1 MRRPATLHV
10 FATAVILG
18 CALAQIPRIVSA
30 QGHVE
35 TAPDANPIVVAQGL
49 TPRSLALS
57 SASLPAQVFVAA
69 AEKPNRVFSVQSH
82 SSPGLAGVA
91 GQGGAGSLGD
101 GGPALDAQLDLAPD
115 SPVLHSGIAIGP
127 DGSVFVADTQNSTI
141 RRIAPASSTEPG
153 IIRSV
158 AGRWAPPQ
166 NITLVE
172 PFGLAIDR
180 DGDLFISD
188 RGSNSVLELHS
199 ATGHLE
205 TLAQVVGPA
214 SIAVTS
220 DAAKIF
226 VAAPDSGRVFAIDM
240 KTRSVSVA
248 LDVLDAGSPQ
258 QANAKLKGIPSGLAV
273 DAGGNLFVAFANLDR
288 VYRIDAET
296 GAALPIAASKYLHT
310 PGDMAF
316 DSNGNLYLADQG
328 HQRIVELVGLGV
340 SASGVTLTPSPF
352 NFGDEPTGGATPVQQ
367 FTLTNNS
374 GAPLNSLSI
383 GFEGGNT
390 TDFLNSGT
398 SCTTSL
404 SNAASCSINVAFTP
418 TASGARSSNLTVMSS
433 VVADAQQAAVS
444 GTGDDY
450 ELSLAPSQIQSL
462 TVVAGN
468 SVTFNLQATN
478 DTVFMGSVTFE
489 CPGNL
494 PAATFCTITPPT
506 VSFTAPSQ
514 TIPFMVMLQTTSR
527 TKVPGT
533 QMPPLNEFPRDPQG
547 PLPFPAAVGAILA
560 VLICALLMRFRWR
573 RRQALL
579 FASAL
584 AVLATALVGCHHK
597 GLTINGTPAG
607 TTDMIVQGTAQNA
620 TRGVHIQLVVQ

>member
-1 MRRPATLHV
+1 VRRPVIPYVLAM
-10 FATAVILG
+10 AVILG
-18 CALAQIPRIVSA
+18 CALGQVPRIVSA

-35 TAPDANPIVVAQGL
+35 SAPDANPIVVAQGF
-49 TPRSLALS
+49 TPRSLAVS
-57 SASLPAQVFVAA
+57 SGSSQAQVFVSA
-69 AEKPNRVFSVQSH
+69 AEKPNRVFSIQAH
-82 SSPGLAGVA
+82 SGLAALA

-101 GGPALDAQLDLAPD
+101 GGPAADAELNLAPD
-115 SPVLHSGIAIGP
+115 SPVQHSGIAVGP
-127 DGSVFVADTQNSTI
+127 DGSIFVADTQNSTI

-153 IIRSV
+153 IIRSI

-166 NITLVE
+166 NVALVE
-172 PFGLAIDR
+172 PLGLAIDR
-180 DGDLFISD
+180 GGDLFIAD
-188 RGSNSVLELHS
+188 RGGNSVIELHA
-199 ATGHLE
+199 ATGQLE
-205 TLAQVVGPA
+205 PLAQVVGPA

-240 KTRSVSVA
+240 KTRNVSVA
-248 LDVLDAGSPQ
+248 LDALDTGSSQ
-258 QANAKLKGIPSGLAV
+258 QANAKLKGMPSGLAV
-273 DAGGNLFVAFANLDR
+273 DVGGNLFVAFANLDR
-288 VYRIDAET
+288 VYRIDAKT
-296 GAALPIAASKYLHT
+296 GATLPIAASKFLHT

-316 DSNGNLYLADQG
+316 DANGNLYLADQG
-328 HQRIVELVGLGV
+328 HQRIVELMGLGV
-340 SASGVTLTPSPF
+340 PASGVTLTPSPF
-352 NFGDEPTGGATPVQQ
+352 NFGDEPTGGSTPVQQ

-383 GFEGGNT
+383 GFEGGNK

-398 SCTTSL
+398 SCSTSL
-404 SNAASCSINVAFTP
+404 SNAASCSINIAFTP
-418 TASGARSSNLTVMSS
+418 TATGARSSNLTVMNS
-433 VVADAQQAAVS
+433 VAAQQAAVS

-478 DTVFMGSVTFE
+478 DAVFMGLVTFE

-494 PAATFCTITPPT
+494 PAATFCTITPQT
-506 VSFTAPSQ
+506 VNFTAPSQ

-533 QMPPLNEFPRDPQG
+533 QVPPLNEFPRGPQG
-547 PLPFPAAVGAILA
+547 PLPFPAAVGALLA
-560 VLICALLMRFRWR
+560 VLICALLVRLRSR

-607 TTDMIVQGTAQNA
+607 TTDLIVQGTAQNA
-620 TRGVHIQLVVQ
+620 TRGVHFQLVVQ